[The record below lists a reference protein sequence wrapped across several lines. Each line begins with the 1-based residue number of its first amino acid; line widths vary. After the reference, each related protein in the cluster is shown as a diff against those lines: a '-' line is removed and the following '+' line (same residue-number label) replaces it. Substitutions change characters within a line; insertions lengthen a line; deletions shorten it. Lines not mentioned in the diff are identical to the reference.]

1 MPFFLL
7 VFVPTA
13 AFPLPVY
20 FFSGDFSNR
29 KIVLGPPA
37 EKHHVIGTDD
47 SRSAVSYSNCSS
59 NSSVENS
66 AVFIVITKQTIL

>member
-29 KIVLGPPA
+29 KIVLGEVLEVKFLTA
-37 EKHHVIGTDD
+37 T
-47 SRSAVSYSNCSS
+47 AVAT
-59 NSSVENS
+59 V
-66 AVFIVITKQTIL
+66 V